1 MLGAMHPDAR
11 DRELL
16 YQHDAGVVRM
26 RRYLAQ
32 EARRQI
38 ETEDRGGAASA

>member
-1 MLGAMHPDAR
+1 MLGAMHGDAR

-38 ETEDRGGAASA
+38 EAEDRTDAVSA